1 MMNKSLY
8 NMDDLLY
15 LMERLR
21 NPKTGCAWDRQQTQ
35 ESLVPYTLEEVYEL
49 VDAIAQGDV
58 EHIREELGDV
68 LFQVIFYAQ
77 LSQEEQQFDFA
88 DIVHTL
94 CDKLLRRHP
103 RVFAE
108 GDLHKELDETADI
121 ASIKKQWE
129 VIKQQ
134 ERDTKQQSGLLDDI
148 PKALP
153 ALKRA
158 QKLQKRAADV
168 GFDWPAA
175 QSALSKIS
183 EELAELAQAID
194 NNDAENTAEEIGDL
208 LFSCVNVARH
218 LQLDAETML
227 LAANRKFEQ
236 RFSYIEQG
244 LKKQGKTVKESSLL
258 EMDSLWQQSKLV
270 EKQTK

>member
-103 RVFAE
+103 HVFAE

>member
-1 MMNKSLY
+1 MSHKKQY
-8 NMDDLLY
+8 TVDDLLY
-15 LMERLR
+15 LMGRLR
-21 NPKTGCAWDRQQTQ
+21 EPETGCAWDRKQTA
-35 ESLVPYTLEEVYEL
+35 ETLMPYTLEEVYEL
-49 VDAIAQGDV
+49 VDAINQGDV
-58 EHIREELGDV
+58 EHLREELGDV

-77 LSQEEQQFDFA
+77 LSKEAQQFDFD

-94 CDKLLRRHP
+94 CDKLVRRHP
-103 RVFAE
+103 HVFAD
-108 GDLHKELDETADI
+108 GDLYKTLNTQADI

-129 VIKQQ
+129 SIKQQ
-134 ERDTKQQSGLLDDI
+134 ERKAKQQNGLLDDI

-183 EELAELAQAID
+183 EELAELSQAIAS
-194 NNDAENTAEEIGDL
+194 NDAENTAEEIGDL

-218 LQLDAETML
+218 LQLDAETL
-227 LAANRKFEQ
+227 LIGANRKFEQ
-236 RFSYIEQG
+236 RFSYIEEH
-244 LKKQGKTVKESSLL
+244 LAAQGKQVKESSLL
-258 EMDSLWQQSKLV
+258 EMDSLWQQSKLH
-270 EKQTK
+270 KN